1 MDLLN
6 DFEQT
11 SPNTYT
17 KLLNPQKNGEFILNE
32 NIKKYKFTFTRK
44 ALIMNYIITIIIYLF
59 FTLLF
64 FFTII
69 SLINSYESKKKFY
82 KIIFLIIIYDV
93 YILFIIFIIFITLN
107 NTISLI
113 VVINLET
120 KMLYWIEKVLVPYV
134 WDTNVKVLSLN
145 NFYNFS
151 YERASEKQD
160 GIFTYDKRDGKNK
173 YIAYFGIPN
182 NFIKKFFKDEEF
194 LWEFNI
200 NKFIQFLNFLTKDVQ
215 PNNNQ
220 DNQNNNNINN
230 NEQNNNNNSNNDII
244 LNSEN

>member
-11 SPNTYT
+11 SPNTHT
-17 KLLNPQKNGEFILNE
+17 KLLTPQKNGEFILNE

-44 ALIMNYIITIIIYLF
+44 ALILDLIMTLILYLICTIIF
-59 FTLLF
+59 
-64 FFTII
+64 
-69 SLINSYESKKKFY
+69 LILIFILVNSYESKKKFY
-82 KIIFLIIIYDV
+82 KIILLLLIYDFYIISIILII
-93 YILFIIFIIFITLN
+93 FNTLN
-107 NTISLI
+107 NTITLI

-134 WDTNVKVLSLN
+134 WDKNIKVLSLN

-151 YERASEKQD
+151 YERVSNIQE

-182 NFIKKFFKDEEF
+182 NFIKKYFEQEEF
-194 LWEFNI
+194 LWEFDI

-215 PNNNQ
+215 PNINQ
-220 DNQNNNNINN
+220 NNQNNNN
-230 NEQNNNNNSNNDII
+230 EQNSNNNNSNNDII
-244 LNSEN
+244 INSEN

>member
-11 SPNTYT
+11 SPNTHT
-17 KLLNPQKNGEFILNE
+17 KLLTPQKNGEFILNE

-44 ALIMNYIITIIIYLF
+44 ALIFDLIMTLILYLICTIIF
-59 FTLLF
+59 F
-64 FFTII
+64 I
-69 SLINSYESKKKFY
+69 LIFILVNSYESKKKFY
-82 KIIFLIIIYDV
+82 KIILLLLIYDFYIISIILII
-93 YILFIIFIIFITLN
+93 FNTLN
-107 NTISLI
+107 NTITLI

-134 WDTNVKVLSLN
+134 WDKNIKVLSLN

-151 YERASEKQD
+151 YERVSNIQE

-182 NFIKKFFKDEEF
+182 NFIKKYFEQEEF
-194 LWEFNI
+194 LWEFDI

-215 PNNNQ
+215 PNINQ
-220 DNQNNNNINN
+220 NNQNNNN
-230 NEQNNNNNSNNDII
+230 EQNSNNNNSNNDII
-244 LNSEN
+244 INSEN

>member
-11 SPNTYT
+11 SPNTHT
-17 KLLNPQKNGEFILNE
+17 KLLTPQKNGEFILNE

-44 ALIMNYIITIIIYLF
+44 ALILDLIMTLILYLICTIIF
-59 FTLLF
+59 
-64 FFTII
+64 
-69 SLINSYESKKKFY
+69 LILIFILVNSYESKKKFY
-82 KIIFLIIIYDV
+82 KIILLLLIYDFYIVSIII
-93 YILFIIFIIFITLN
+93 IIFNTLN
-107 NTISLI
+107 NTITLI

-134 WDTNVKVLSLN
+134 WDKNIKVLSLN

-151 YERASEKQD
+151 YERVSNIQE

-182 NFIKKFFKDEEF
+182 NFIKKYFEQEEF
-194 LWEFNI
+194 LWEFDI

-215 PNNNQ
+215 PNINQ
-220 DNQNNNNINN
+220 NNQNNNN
-230 NEQNNNNNSNNDII
+230 EQNSNNNNSNNDII
-244 LNSEN
+244 INSEN

>member
-11 SPNTYT
+11 SPNTHT
-17 KLLNPQKNGEFILNE
+17 KLLTPQKNGEFILNE

-44 ALIMNYIITIIIYLF
+44 ALILDLIMTLILYLICTIIF
-59 FTLLF
+59 F
-64 FFTII
+64 II
-69 SLINSYESKKKFY
+69 IFILVNSYESKNKFY
-82 KIIFLIIIYDV
+82 KIILLLLIYDF
-93 YILFIIFIIFITLN
+93 YIIFIILIIFNTLN
-107 NTISLI
+107 NTITLI

-134 WDTNVKVLSLN
+134 WDKNIKVLSLN

-151 YERASEKQD
+151 YERVSNIQE

-182 NFIKKFFKDEEF
+182 NFIKKYFEQEEF
-194 LWEFNI
+194 LWEFDI

-215 PNNNQ
+215 PNINQ
-220 DNQNNNNINN
+220 NNQNNNN
-230 NEQNNNNNSNNDII
+230 EQNSNNNNSNNDII
-244 LNSEN
+244 INSEN

>member
-11 SPNTYT
+11 SPNTHT
-17 KLLNPQKNGEFILNE
+17 KLLTPQKNGEFILNE

-44 ALIMNYIITIIIYLF
+44 ALILDLIMTLILYLICTIIF
-59 FTLLF
+59 
-64 FFTII
+64 
-69 SLINSYESKKKFY
+69 LILIFILVNSYESKKKFY
-82 KIIFLIIIYDV
+82 KIILLLLIYDFYIISIILII
-93 YILFIIFIIFITLN
+93 FNTLN
-107 NTISLI
+107 NTITLI

-134 WDTNVKVLSLN
+134 WDKNIKVLSLN

-151 YERASEKQD
+151 YERVSNIQE

-182 NFIKKFFKDEEF
+182 NFIKKYFAEEEYLWQFKI
-194 LWEFNI
+194 NI
-200 NKFIQFLNFLTKDVQ
+200 FIHFLNFLTKDVQ
-215 PNNNQ
+215 PNINQ
-220 DNQNNNNINN
+220 NNQNNNN
-230 NEQNNNNNSNNDII
+230 EQNSNNNNSNNDII
-244 LNSEN
+244 FNI

>member
-1 MDLLN
+1 MDLQN

-44 ALIMNYIITIIIYLF
+44 ALIMHFIIKIIIYLF

-64 FFTII
+64 FFTFIY
-69 SLINSYESKKKFY
+69 LIKSQESKKKFY
-82 KIIFLIIIYDV
+82 KIIFLIIIYDI
-93 YILFIIFIIFITLN
+93 YILFIILIIFITLN

-134 WDTNVKVLSLN
+134 WDKNIKVLSLN

-151 YERASEKQD
+151 YERVSNIQE

-173 YIAYFGIPN
+173 YIAYFGIPGG
-182 NFIKKFFKDEEF
+182 FIKKFFQDEEF
-194 LWEFNI
+194 LWKFNI
-200 NKFIQFLNFLTKDVQ
+200 NRFIQFLNFLTKDVQ

-220 DNQNNNNINN
+220 NNLNNN
-230 NEQNNNNNSNNDII
+230 NEQNNNNNNSNNDII

>member
-11 SPNTYT
+11 SPNTHT
-17 KLLNPQKNGEFILNE
+17 KLLIPQKNGEFILKE

-44 ALIMNYIITIIIYLF
+44 ALIFDLIMALIIYLIC
-59 FTLLF
+59 
-64 FFTII
+64 TII
-69 SLINSYESKKKFY
+69 FFILIFVLVNSYESKKKFY
-82 KIIFLIIIYDV
+82 KIILLLLIYDFYIVSIII
-93 YILFIIFIIFITLN
+93 IIFNTLN
-107 NTISLI
+107 NTITLI

-120 KMLYWIEKVLVPYV
+120 KMFYWIEKVLVPYV
-134 WDTNVKVLSLN
+134 WDKNIKVLSLN

-151 YERASEKQD
+151 YERVSNIQE

-182 NFIKKFFKDEEF
+182 NFIKKYFEQEEF
-194 LWEFNI
+194 LWEFDI

-215 PNNNQ
+215 PNINQ
-220 DNQNNNNINN
+220 NNQNNNN
-230 NEQNNNNNSNNDII
+230 EQNSNNNNSNNDII
-244 LNSEN
+244 INSEN

>member
-11 SPNTYT
+11 SPNTHT
-17 KLLNPQKNGEFILNE
+17 KLLTPQKNGEFILNE

-44 ALIMNYIITIIIYLF
+44 ALIFDLIMALILYLICTIIF
-59 FTLLF
+59 F
-64 FFTII
+64 I
-69 SLINSYESKKKFY
+69 LIFVLVNSYESKKKFY
-82 KIIFLIIIYDV
+82 KIILLLLIYDFYIISIILII
-93 YILFIIFIIFITLN
+93 FNTLN
-107 NTISLI
+107 NTITLI

-134 WDTNVKVLSLN
+134 WDKNIKVLSLN

-151 YERASEKQD
+151 YERVSNIQE

-182 NFIKKFFKDEEF
+182 NFIKKYFEQEEF
-194 LWEFNI
+194 LWEFDI

-215 PNNNQ
+215 PNINQ
-220 DNQNNNNINN
+220 NNQNNNN
-230 NEQNNNNNSNNDII
+230 EQNSNNNNSNNDII
-244 LNSEN
+244 INSEN

>member
-11 SPNTYT
+11 SPNTHT
-17 KLLNPQKNGEFILNE
+17 KLLTPQKNGEFILNE

-44 ALIMNYIITIIIYLF
+44 ALILDLIMTLILYLICTIIF
-59 FTLLF
+59 
-64 FFTII
+64 
-69 SLINSYESKKKFY
+69 LILIFILVNSYESKKKFY
-82 KIIFLIIIYDV
+82 KIILLLLIYDFYIISIILII
-93 YILFIIFIIFITLN
+93 FNTLN
-107 NTISLI
+107 NTITLI

-134 WDTNVKVLSLN
+134 WDKNIKVLSLN

-151 YERASEKQD
+151 YERVSNIQE

-182 NFIKKFFKDEEF
+182 NFIKKYFAEEEYLWQFKI
-194 LWEFNI
+194 NI
-200 NKFIQFLNFLTKDVQ
+200 FIHFLNFLTKDVQ
-215 PNNNQ
+215 PNINQ
-220 DNQNNNNINN
+220 NNQNNNN
-230 NEQNNNNNSNNDII
+230 EQNSNNNNSNNDII
-244 LNSEN
+244 INSEN